1 MSNLKNR
8 SKDLSCIH
16 LEDTPFHMDWMAFQM
31 GSSFFLPCCKCIA
44 LRNEILSKATRAGA
58 KVACKLVIEK
68 GVRGVRTWRVI

>member
-1 MSNLKNR
+1 
-8 SKDLSCIH
+8 
-16 LEDTPFHMDWMAFQM
+16 MDWMAFQM